1 MKLKNIIKIG
11 SFIVA
16 GTLPTT
22 SQGQVY
28 MCQAC
33 PAGTYSDGNSTS
45 CTACSGNTYSAV
57 AAGSCTSCP
66 SGQFANS
73 SKTGCINV
81 RNATKLVSQVAKAT
95 IATCTTAT
103 LDPYQP
109 YRVILRGGKGGNSR
123 SGRKGANGGFVEYN
137 FYVETKQT
145 VELCA
150 GNNGNRKAYNT
161 DNNENPYGYPSNGA
175 GGGAGSWIKF
185 ADNTFIAVGGGGGAS
200 YNEGSGGGGGG
211 IGAGASGGDGTGKH
225 GGGHGGSV
233 GNYAGGEF
241 SYYRFGTGKGGKGY
255 LKNGGDG
262 TCNSFNVTCNFWD
275 DNDDWEESN
284 SVTFTG
290 GTGGSGGGGGGNG
303 GDRCG
308 NDQRYFNTCVG
319 GVDVD
324 SEKEIMA
331 SCKKANPTPGRNYI
345 TVKVVTNSDGK
356 ISGVSKSISIGGNGA
371 GTNQNDATAGT
382 STTPTNVGLSGK
394 CSDTGWGCAE
404 IWKVSSY

>member
-11 SFIVA
+11 SFVVA

-45 CTACSGNTYSAV
+45 CTACSGNTYSAA

-109 YRVILRGGKGGNSR
+109 YRVILRGGKGGNTE
-123 SGRKGANGGFVEYN
+123 SGAETGAGRNPTCTGGNGAEGGFVEYN

-150 GNNGNRKAYNT
+150 GGNGGDASGGKCY
-161 DNNENPYGYPSNGA
+161 SA

-200 YNEGSGGGGGG
+200 SKKSLHYVDILDNGSGGGGGG
-211 IGAGASGGDGTGKH
+211 IGAGGSGCASTRDQENARYYIGK
-225 GGGHGGSV
+225 GGSV
-233 GNYAGGEF
+233 GNYAGGSMTSRRDCEG
-241 SYYRFGTGKGGKGY
+241 RGGQGY
-255 LKNGGDG
+255 LKNGSNG
-262 TCNSFNVTCNFWD
+262 TCEDYEAHCDSDSCDYATGV
-275 DNDDWEESN
+275 S
-284 SVTFTG
+284 G
-290 GTGGSGGGGGGNG
+290 GTGGGGGGAS
-303 GDRCG
+303 GD
-308 NDQRYFNTCVG
+308 TCV
-319 GVDVD
+319 
-324 SEKEIMA
+324 
-331 SCKKANPTPGRNYI
+331 KKISYSGESFDYACRLVNPTPERNYI
-345 TVKVVTNSDGK
+345 TVKVVTNSNGK

-371 GTNQNDATAGT
+371 DNNNENMTAGT

-404 IWKVSSY
+404 IWKVTSY

>member
-11 SFIVA
+11 SFVVA
-16 GTLPTT
+16 GALPTT
-22 SQGQVY
+22 SQAQVY

-33 PAGTYSDGNSTS
+33 PAGTYSDGTQTQ
-45 CTACSGNTYSAV
+45 CTPCPAGTYSNGG
-57 AAGSCTSCP
+57 AGSCTSCP

-150 GNNGNRKAYNT
+150 GGNGGDA
-161 DNNENPYGYPSNGA
+161 SNKLDLSA

-185 ADNTFIAVGGGGGAS
+185 ADNTFIAVGGGGGCSSNGA
-200 YNEGSGGGGGG
+200 NGTPAGGGGGGG
-211 IGAGASGGDGTGKH
+211 IGAGGSCGDNTRGY
-225 GGGHGGSV
+225 GGSV
-233 GNYAGGEF
+233 GNYAGGKGRH
-241 SYYRFGTGKGGKGY
+241 SVVGDAGKGGQGY
-255 LKNGGDG
+255 LKNGADG
-262 TCNSFNVTCNFWD
+262 TGNDFVISCTFSDEDNVWTED
-275 DNDDWEESN
+275 YTETIYDGS
-284 SVTFTG
+284 G
-290 GTGGSGGGGGGNG
+290 GAGGGGGGNG
-303 GDRCG
+303 GNLCG
-308 NDQRYFNTCVG
+308 KDKIAFETCAGGDNDS
-319 GVDVD
+319 
-324 SEKEIMA
+324 SEEEIIA

-371 GTNQNDATAGT
+371 DTNQNNATAGT

>member
-11 SFIVA
+11 SFVVA
-16 GTLPTT
+16 GALPTT
-22 SQGQVY
+22 SKAQVY

-33 PAGTYSDGNSTS
+33 PAGTYSDGTQTQ
-45 CTACSGNTYSAV
+45 CTPCPAGTYSNGS
-57 AAGSCTSCP
+57 AGSCTSCP

-161 DNNENPYGYPSNGA
+161 DYNENPYDTPSNGA

-200 YNEGSGGGGGG
+200 YDEGSGGGGGG
-211 IGAGASGGDGTGKH
+211 IGAGASGGDGKGKH
-225 GGGHGGSV
+225 CGGHGGSV

-241 SYYRFGTGKGGKGY
+241 SCYRYGIGMGGKGY

-262 TCNSFNVTCNFWD
+262 TCNSVGQM
-275 DNDDWEESN
+275 
-284 SVTFTG
+284 TFYG

-308 NDQRYFNTCVG
+308 ALFDTVYTNMI
-319 GVDVD
+319 
-324 SEKEIMA
+324 KE
-331 SCKKANPTPGRNYI
+331 CRRRNPTPGRNYI

-371 GTNQNDATAGT
+371 DTNQNNATAGT

-394 CSDTGWGCAE
+394 CSNTGWGCAE

>member
-11 SFIVA
+11 SFVVA
-16 GTLPTT
+16 GALPTA
-22 SQGQVY
+22 SNAQVY

-33 PAGTYSDGNSTS
+33 PSGTYSDGTQTQ
-45 CTACSGNTYSAV
+45 CTPCPAGTYSNGG
-57 AAGSCTSCP
+57 AGSCTSCP

-150 GNNGNRKAYNT
+150 GNNGNRKSYNT
-161 DNNENPYGYPSNGA
+161 DYNENPYDTPSNGA

-200 YNEGSGGGGGG
+200 YDEGSGGGGGG

-241 SYYRFGTGKGGKGY
+241 SFYRFGTGKGGKGY

-262 TCNSFNVTCNFWD
+262 TCNQVGNA
-275 DNDDWEESN
+275 
-284 SVTFTG
+284 TFTG

-308 NDQRYFNTCVG
+308 ALSGTILTNMIET
-319 GVDVD
+319 
-324 SEKEIMA
+324 
-331 SCKKANPTPGRNYI
+331 CKKANPTPGRNYI

-371 GTNQNDATAGT
+371 DTNQNNATAGT